1 MENKEKLKALIK
13 HWSEHSLEHR
23 ESFLK
28 WAEKA
33 EKMGFREAS
42 KCLREAA
49 KAMKEVA
56 KNLDKALEFLS

>member
-23 ESFLK
+23 ENFLK
-28 WAEKA
+28 WAERA
-33 EKMGFREAS
+33 EEMGFREAS
-42 KCLREAA
+42 RYLREAA
-49 KAMKEVA
+49 KAMEKAA